1 METITLNNGVEM
13 PLLGLGT
20 FKSAGDDCVN
30 SVRMAI
36 EAGYRMIDTA
46 EGYKNEEQVGQGI
59 AESGIDRKQ
68 LFIVTKV
75 SFKSFEN
82 AREAVLSSLKKLR
95 TDYLDLV
102 LLHWPFGNYYAAWRE
117 LEKLYAE
124 GILRA
129 IGVSNFEPDRLID
142 IISFN
147 QITPAVNQIETNLFC
162 QRQVER
168 KWMEKYHVGP
178 MAYAPL
184 GQARRNE
191 MFTLP
196 EVTALADKYGRT
208 PAQILLH
215 YLIQL
220 GIIVIPK
227 SVHEERIKENFNVFG
242 FELTTAEMETLRA
255 LDTASPMVGTPAK
268 PEKVEMFMPR

>member
-20 FKSAGDDCVN
+20 FKTAGDECVN
-30 SVRMAI
+30 SVHTAI
-36 EAGYRMIDTA
+36 EAGYQMIDTA

-75 SFKSFEN
+75 SFRSFEN

-117 LEKLYAE
+117 LEKFYAE
-124 GILRA
+124 GIIRA

-142 IISFN
+142 IVSFN
-147 QITPAVNQIETNLFC
+147 KVVPAVNQIETHLFC

-168 KWMEKYHVGP
+168 KWMEKYNVRP

-196 EVTALADKYGRT
+196 EVTALAEKYSRT

-220 GIIVIPK
+220 GIVVIPK

-242 FELTTAEMETLRA
+242 FELTAAEMETLRA

-268 PEKVEMFMPR
+268 PEKVEMFMPH

>member
-1 METITLNNGVEM
+1 MECITLNNGVEM

-20 FKSAGDDCVN
+20 FKSAGDACIN

-36 EAGYRMIDTA
+36 QTGYRMIDTA
-46 EGYKNEEQVGQGI
+46 EGYRNEEQVGQGI
-59 AESGIDRKQ
+59 AESGIDRKE

-75 SFKSFEN
+75 GFKSYEQT
-82 AREAVLSSLKKLR
+82 RETVLASLKKLR

-102 LLHWPFGNYYAAWRE
+102 LLHWPFGNYYAGWRE
-117 LEKLYAE
+117 LEKLYEE
-124 GILRA
+124 GVLRA

-142 IISFN
+142 LISFN
-147 QITPAVNQIETNLFC
+147 KVTPAVNQIETHLFC

-168 KWMEKYHVGP
+168 KWMEKYNVRP

-191 MFTLP
+191 MFTLT
-196 EVTALADKYGRT
+196 EVTALAEKYGRM

-215 YLIQL
+215 YLIQM

-227 SVHEERIKENFNVFG
+227 SVHEERIKENFSVFD
-242 FELTTAEMETLRA
+242 FTLTVEEMETLRA
-255 LDTASPMVGTPAK
+255 LDTAVPMVGTPAK
-268 PEKVEMFMPR
+268 PEKVEAAMKW

>member
-20 FKSAGDDCVN
+20 FKTAGDECVN
-30 SVRMAI
+30 SVRTAI
-36 EAGYRMIDTA
+36 EAGYQMIDTA

-75 SFKSFEN
+75 SFRSFEN

-95 TDYLDLV
+95 TDYLDLI

-117 LEKLYAE
+117 LEKFYAE
-124 GILRA
+124 GIIRA

-142 IISFN
+142 IVSFN
-147 QITPAVNQIETNLFC
+147 KVVPAVNQIETHLFC

-168 KWMEKYHVGP
+168 KWMEKYNVRP

-196 EVTALADKYGRT
+196 EVTALAEKYSRT

-220 GIIVIPK
+220 GIVVIPK

-242 FELTTAEMETLRA
+242 FELTAAEMETLRA

-268 PEKVEMFMPR
+268 PEKVEMFMPH

>member
-1 METITLNNGVEM
+1 MECITLNNGVEM

-20 FKSAGDDCVN
+20 FKMAGEECTN

-36 EAGYRMIDTA
+36 QAGYRMIDTA
-46 EGYKNEEQVGQGI
+46 GGYRNEEQVGQGI
-59 AESGIDRKQ
+59 ADSGIDRKE

-75 SFKSFEN
+75 NFRSFEN
-82 AREAVLSSLKKLR
+82 TRETVLSSLKKLR

-117 LEKLYAE
+117 LEKLHAE

-142 IISFN
+142 LISFN
-147 QITPAVNQIETNLFC
+147 KVTPALNQIETHLFC

-168 KWMEKYHVGP
+168 RWMEKYNVSP

-184 GQARRNE
+184 GQARRCE

-196 EVTALADKYGRT
+196 EVTSLADKYGRT

-220 GIIVIPK
+220 GIVVIPK
-227 SVHEERIKENFNVFG
+227 SVHEERIKENLNVFG
-242 FELTTAEMETLRA
+242 FKLTEAEMETLRA
-255 LDTASPMVGTPAK
+255 LDTATPMVGTPAK
-268 PEKVEMFMPR
+268 PEKVEMFMR

>member
-75 SFKSFEN
+75 SFRSFEN

-117 LEKLYAE
+117 LEKLRRE
-124 GILRA
+124 GRVRA
-129 IGVSNFEPDRLID
+129 IGVSNYAPSQLID
-142 IISFN
+142 LMEFN
-147 QITPAVNQIETNLFC
+147 EIKPAVNQIETHLLA
-162 QRQVER
+162 QQKELRALMTER
-168 KWMEKYHVGP
+168 GVAHQ
-178 MAYAPL
+178 AYAPFAQ
-184 GQARRNE
+184 GMGER
-191 MFTLP
+191 MFAAP
-196 EVTALADKYGRT
+196 EVTAAAQAHGRT
-208 PAQILLH
+208 PHQVALRFLVQ
-215 YLIQL
+215 Q
-220 GIIVIPK
+220 GVAVIPK
-227 SVHEERIKENFNVFG
+227 SKDEARIRENFAIFD
-242 FELTTAEMETLRA
+242 FELSDAEMAALRT
-255 LDTASPMVGTPAK
+255 LDTDRPFIGNPQKADLAAFAMTW
-268 PEKVEMFMPR
+268 

>member
-20 FKSAGDDCVN
+20 FKTAGDECVN
-30 SVRMAI
+30 SVRAAI

-59 AESGIDRKQ
+59 ADSGIDRKK

-75 SFKSFEN
+75 SFRSFEN

-117 LEKLYAE
+117 LEKFYAE
-124 GILRA
+124 GIIRA

-142 IISFN
+142 IVSFN
-147 QITPAVNQIETNLFC
+147 KVVPAVNQIETHLFC

-168 KWMEKYHVGP
+168 KWMEKYHVRP

-196 EVTALADKYGRT
+196 EVTALAEKYGRT

-242 FELTTAEMETLRA
+242 FELTAAEMETLRA

-268 PEKVEMFMPR
+268 PEKVEMFMPH

>member
-20 FKSAGDDCVN
+20 FKMAGEECAN

-36 EAGYRMIDTA
+36 ETGYRMIDTA
-46 EGYKNEEQVGQGI
+46 EGYRNEEQVGQGI
-59 AESGIDRKQ
+59 AESGIDRKE

-75 SFKSFEN
+75 SFRSFEN
-82 AREAVLSSLKKLR
+82 ARDAVLSSLKKLR

-117 LEKLYAE
+117 LEKLQAE
-124 GILRA
+124 GVLRA

-142 IISFN
+142 LVSFN
-147 QITPAVNQIETNLFC
+147 KVTPAVNQIETHLFC

-168 KWMEKYHVGP
+168 KWMEKYNVSP

-184 GQARRNE
+184 GQARRSE

-196 EVTALADKYGRT
+196 EVTALAEKYART

-220 GIIVIPK
+220 GIVVIPK

-242 FELTTAEMETLRA
+242 FELTEAEMESLRA
-255 LDTASPMVGTPAK
+255 LDTAIPMVGTPAK
-268 PEKVEMFMPR
+268 PEKVEMFMR

>member
-1 METITLNNGVEM
+1 MECITLNNGVGM

-20 FKSAGDDCVN
+20 FKMAGEECAN

-36 EAGYRMIDTA
+36 QAGYRMIDTA
-46 EGYKNEEQVGQGI
+46 EGYRNEEQVGQGI
-59 AESGIDRKQ
+59 ADSGIDRKE

-75 SFKSFEN
+75 NFKSFEN
-82 AREAVLSSLKKLR
+82 TRETVLSSLKKLR

-117 LEKLYAE
+117 LEKLHAE

-142 IISFN
+142 LISFN
-147 QITPAVNQIETNLFC
+147 KVTPAVNQIETHLFC

-168 KWMEKYHVGP
+168 RWMEKYNVSP

-184 GQARRNE
+184 GQSRRNE

-196 EVTALADKYGRT
+196 EVTALAEKYGRT

-215 YLIQL
+215 YLIQQ

-227 SVHEERIKENFNVFG
+227 SVHEERIKENLNVFG
-242 FELTTAEMETLRA
+242 FKLTDTEIESLRA
-255 LDTASPMVGTPAK
+255 LDTAMPMVGTPAK
-268 PEKVEMFMPR
+268 PEKVEMFTR

>member
-1 METITLNNGVEM
+1 MECITLNNGVEM

-20 FKSAGDDCVN
+20 FKMAGEECAS
-30 SVRMAI
+30 SVRLAI
-36 EAGYRMIDTA
+36 QAGYRMIDTA
-46 EGYKNEEQVGQGI
+46 EGYRNEEQVGQGI
-59 AESGIDRKQ
+59 AESGIDRKE

-75 SFKSFEN
+75 NFRSFEH

-117 LEKLYAE
+117 LEKLHAE

-142 IISFN
+142 LISFN
-147 QITPAVNQIETNLFC
+147 KVTPAINQIETHLFC

-168 KWMEKYHVGP
+168 KWMEKYNVSP

-184 GQARRNE
+184 GQARRSE

-220 GIIVIPK
+220 SIVVIPK
-227 SVHEERIKENFNVFG
+227 SVHEERIKENLNVFG
-242 FELTTAEMETLRA
+242 FELTEAEMETLRA
-255 LDTASPMVGTPAK
+255 LDTAVPMVGTPAK
-268 PEKVEMFMPR
+268 PEKVEMFMR

>member
-1 METITLNNGVEM
+1 MECIMLNNGVEM

-20 FKSAGDDCVN
+20 FKMAGEECAN

-36 EAGYRMIDTA
+36 QAGYRMIDTA
-46 EGYKNEEQVGQGI
+46 EGYRNEEQVGQGI
-59 AESGIDRKQ
+59 ADSGIDRKE

-75 SFKSFEN
+75 NFRSFEN
-82 AREAVLSSLKKLR
+82 TRETVLSSLKKLR

-117 LEKLYAE
+117 LEKLHAE

-142 IISFN
+142 LISFN
-147 QITPAVNQIETNLFC
+147 KVTPAVNQIETHLFC

-168 KWMEKYHVGP
+168 KWMEKYNVSP

-184 GQARRNE
+184 GQARRSE
-191 MFTLP
+191 MVTLP

-220 GIIVIPK
+220 GIVVIPK

-242 FELTTAEMETLRA
+242 FELTAAEMETLRA
-255 LDTASPMVGTPAK
+255 LDTATPMVGTPAK
-268 PEKVEMFMPR
+268 PEKVEMFMR

>member
-1 METITLNNGVEM
+1 METITLNNGIKM

-20 FKSAGDDCVN
+20 FKMAGEECAN
-30 SVRMAI
+30 SVRAAI
-36 EAGYRMIDTA
+36 ETGYRMIDTA
-46 EGYKNEEQVGQGI
+46 EGYRNEEQVGQGI
-59 AESGIDRKQ
+59 AESGIDRKE

-75 SFKSFEN
+75 SFRSFEN
-82 AREAVLSSLKKLR
+82 AHDAVLSSLKKLR

-117 LEKLYAE
+117 LEKFNTE
-124 GILRA
+124 GVIRA

-142 IISFN
+142 LVSFN
-147 QITPAVNQIETNLFC
+147 KVTPAINQIETHLFC

-168 KWMEKYHVGP
+168 QWMEKYNVSP

-196 EVTALADKYGRT
+196 EVTALAEKYGRT

-220 GIIVIPK
+220 GIVVIPK

-242 FELTTAEMETLRA
+242 FELTDAEMEILRA
-255 LDTASPMVGTPAK
+255 LDTATPMVGTPAK
-268 PEKVEMFMPR
+268 PEKVEMFTR

>member
-1 METITLNNGVEM
+1 METITLNNGIKM

-20 FKSAGDDCVN
+20 FKMVGEECAH

-36 EAGYRMIDTA
+36 ETGYRMIDTA
-46 EGYKNEEQVGQGI
+46 EGYRNEEQVGQGI
-59 AESGIDRKQ
+59 AESGVDRKE

-75 SFKSFEN
+75 NFRSFEN

-117 LEKLYAE
+117 LEKLHAE
-124 GILRA
+124 GVLRA

-142 IISFN
+142 LVSFN
-147 QITPAVNQIETNLFC
+147 KVVPAVNQIETHLLC

-168 KWMEKYHVGP
+168 KWMEKFNVSP

-184 GQARRNE
+184 GQARRSE

-196 EVTALADKYGRT
+196 EVTALAKKYGRT

-215 YLIQL
+215 FLIQL

-242 FELTTAEMETLRA
+242 FELTETEMETLRA
-255 LDTASPMVGTPAK
+255 LDTATPMVGTPAK
-268 PEKVEMFMPR
+268 PEKVEMFMR